1 MIRQF
6 WAFVF
11 LAAAVNASGQS
22 APAEWDTRQS
32 IDALVRSLERA
43 KPLLEQAEPD
53 KWVSRGASDVY
64 VQQFQSLK
72 HEIEAGRA
80 AAADFSRKPD
90 QISPA
95 LALYLRLESLEN
107 RMNSIVEGIRRYQNP
122 ALADLVQSQVS
133 EVTTNRERLGPLLL
147 DLAKVREQEFQIADQ
162 EAQRCRGS
170 LSRQPVRKK
179 TAEPPKQEKP

>member
-1 MIRQF
+1 MVRQF
-6 WAFVF
+6 WAIVLLMF
-11 LAAAVNASGQS
+11 ASNAFGQS

-32 IDALVRSLERA
+32 IDALVRSLERV
-43 KPLLEQAEPD
+43 KPLIEEAEPSN
-53 KWVSRGASDVY
+53 WVARGASEVY
-64 VQQFQSLK
+64 LQQFQSLK
-72 HEIEAGRA
+72 HEIESGRA
-80 AAADFSRKPD
+80 AAADFSRKPE

-107 RMNSIVEGIRRYQNP
+107 RMKSIVEGIRRYQNP

-147 DLAKVREQEFQIADQ
+147 DLAKVREQEFQVVDQ

-170 LSRQPVRKK
+170 LSRQPIQKK
-179 TAEPPKQEKP
+179 AAEPPKQEKP